1 MIRIAVID
9 SGVHALHP
17 HVGGRV
23 TGFAIDAD
31 GWRSRDFV
39 DRIGHGTAVA
49 AAIREK
55 APDAEIVAI
64 KVFADALRTDA
75 ATLARAIAEAVQDG
89 VQLINLS
96 LGTAGARH
104 VATFAPVIEEA
115 RRRGAFVVAARD
127 SGDLQWLPGSMD
139 GVIGVRV
146 DWECPR
152 DAYRVGNADGT
163 PVMLASGF
171 PREIPGVPRE
181 RNLRGLSFAVANAT
195 GFVARALAAGPVAS
209 IDGLFAR
216 LVLGSTVEGS

>member
-1 MIRIAVID
+1 MRIAIID
-9 SGVHALHP
+9 SGVHASHP

-23 TGFAIDAD
+23 SGFAIDAD
-31 GWRSRDFV
+31 GWRSPDFV

-64 KVFADALRTDA
+64 KVFADALRTEA
-75 ATLARAIAEAVQDG
+75 ATLARAIVEAALDG
-89 VQLINLS
+89 VEIINLS
-96 LGTAGARH
+96 LGTTGERH
-104 VATFAPVIEEA
+104 VATFAHAVEEA
-115 RRRGAFVVAARD
+115 RRRGAFIVAARD
-127 SGDLQWLPGSMD
+127 GDNRQWLPGSMD
-139 GVIGVRV
+139 GVIGVRL

-152 DAYRVGNADGT
+152 DGYRIEEVDRT
-163 PVMLASGF
+163 RVVVASGY

-209 IDGLFAR
+209 VEGVFAR
-216 LVLGSTVEGS
+216 LKAGSAIVSA